1 VEGGVEVEGGV
12 QQSAQLTHLEMEC
25 NGAISM
31 LEVSPRDQILTVVL
45 ASFNA
50 LSAVPSQL
58 SRHGASLKK
67 LHLGCNRITDA
78 SVAAVLP
85 HLGRLQELCL
95 EGNRLTA
102 LPEAIGGLS
111 KLRELWVHGN
121 ALAALPSALGRC
133 ASLTVL
139 QAHHNLLREL
149 PAALAALPLQGLY
162 LQHNQLTHLA
172 ALRETV
178 LRHLPLQNLA
188 LGGNR
193 FDLAEAFLLP
203 ECRVGLGWNLGT
215 PPPSLPTLTDWFA
228 TSDHRFEAACEG
240 ERGDL
245 LLLAFS
251 AQGPGMQ
258 QWHAPCAAVRAA
270 GVQLD
275 TLYVAD
281 PSNSFYLQ
289 DPSGSWQGLAHFD
302 AILRR
307 HTAPYGRHRVLAIG
321 SSMGATACLQHA
333 GLAAHVLSFAPRID
347 LVLSHGAFVPA
358 PTRAA
363 SLEAIVGGLAACQH
377 GAATVHVG
385 GGNHVDVAQVA
396 SVAGLASVHVVE
408 HDTFH
413 HNVPQFLQQQGELV
427 PLLKDE
433 MMRVLRAAEET
444 EAAGEG

>member
-1 VEGGVEVEGGV
+1 MHAIGPSPGP
-12 QQSAQLTHLEMEC
+12 HL
-25 NGAISM
+25 N
-31 LEVSPRDQILTVVL
+31 QVL

-50 LSAVPSQL
+50 LAAVPSQL
-58 SRHGASLKK
+58 MRHGGSLKK

-78 SVAAVLP
+78 SVAEVIP
-85 HLGRLQELCL
+85 HLSRLQELCL

-102 LPEAIGGLS
+102 LPDAIGGLG

-121 ALAALPSALGRC
+121 ALTSLPEALGRC

-149 PAALAALPLQGLY
+149 PTALAALPMQGLY
-162 LQHNQLTHLA
+162 LQHNQLSGLA
-172 ALRETV
+172 TLREAV

-188 LGGNR
+188 LGSNR
-193 FDLAEAFLLP
+193 FDLAEGFLLP
-203 ECRVGLGWNLGT
+203 ECRVGLGWNLGV
-215 PPPSLPTLTDWFA
+215 PPPSLPALTDWFA
-228 TSDHRFEAACEG
+228 CTDHVFEAACEG
-240 ERGDL
+240 VRGDL

-289 DPSGSWQGLAHFD
+289 DPSGSWQGLAHYD
-302 AILRR
+302 ALLRR
-307 HTAPYGRHRVLAIG
+307 HAAPYGRHRVLAIG

-347 LVLSHGAFVPA
+347 LVLSHGTHRPNPDPFPDPDPDPNPDPDPDPNPSPSPDPNPNPNPSPSHLHHPSSPGAFVPSA
-358 PTRAA
+358 TRAA
-363 SLEAIVGGLAACQH
+363 SLQAIVGGLTACQH

-385 GGNHVDVAQVA
+385 GGNHVDVAQVRTR
-396 SVAGLASVHVVE
+396 LRNNYVVRKQ
-408 HDTFH
+408 
-413 HNVPQFLQQQGELV
+413 VS
-427 PLLKDE
+427 K
-433 MMRVLRAAEET
+433 
-444 EAAGEG
+444 